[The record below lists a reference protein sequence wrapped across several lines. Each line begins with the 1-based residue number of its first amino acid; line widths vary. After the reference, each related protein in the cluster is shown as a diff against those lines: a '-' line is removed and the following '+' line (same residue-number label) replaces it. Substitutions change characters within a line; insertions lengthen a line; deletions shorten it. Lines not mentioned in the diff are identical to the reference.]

1 MDGTAKGVKV
11 AILRISPTK
20 VLVIESRRYTR
31 FDNELRQSLFQRDL
45 VKEDWNGILIYEYDA
60 TSGHLTDFFKPVASN
75 TALSEYNWDGT
86 TRYISKESEVVEHS
100 GLRFSVTKSGNFDAL
115 NIRKSTSSE
124 LSAPRPTPS
133 PAPSP
138 TTNDFNVEPFV
149 FGGAVRE
156 SETTAVSTWYG
167 RFFRSYRIQVVNS
180 SSPNSA
186 PLFDT
191 GIVNDYRT
199 PILVNITKLTCS
211 RDLTEVAV
219 FYSGLDGKGKSTRI
233 EQSSALSAVNIGG
246 DGKCTGYWT
255 NGAQGKD

>member
-1 MDGTAKGVKV
+1 MPST
-11 AILRISPTK
+11 S
-20 VLVIESRRYTR
+20 ESRPVQ
-31 FDNELRQSLFQRDL
+31 NSQ
-45 VKEDWNGILIYEYDA
+45 
-60 TSGHLTDFFKPVASN
+60 HLDPPKP
-75 TALSEYNWDGT
+75 
-86 TRYISKESEVVEHS
+86 
-100 GLRFSVTKSGNFDAL
+100 
-115 NIRKSTSSE
+115 ST
-124 LSAPRPTPS
+124 LPN
-133 PAPSP
+133 
-138 TTNDFNVEPFV
+138 TNDFNVEPFV

-156 SETTAVSTWYG
+156 SETTALSTWYG

-199 PILVNITKLTCS
+199 PILINITKLTCS